1 MTDSI
6 GALGALADTTSDER
20 DELFARF
27 EARWHGDPLVL
38 DKWFALEATSRRADT
53 LQRVRSLL
61 SHPGYN
67 ARNPNRVRSLV
78 GAFALANFARF
89 HAADGS
95 GYAFVADQVLALDAM
110 NPQLAARVAGAFEL
124 WKRLPEPRRSRV
136 AVELKRVAAAPA
148 LSPDVTEIVTRSL
161 AD

>member
-27 EARWHGDPLVL
+27 EARWRGEPLVL

-67 ARNPNRVRSLV
+67 ARNPNRVRALV

-124 WKRLPEPRRSRV
+124 WKRLPESRRGRV
-136 AVELKRVAAAPA
+136 AVELRRVAAAPE

-161 AD
+161 EG